1 MKRNKYRKEFMAR
14 IVQQNGATAAHTHG
28 RLIIGTDIVCGE
40 AGAPARTETPI
51 CAAIDGAGVA
61 CVIDFGAN
69 PATRAANA
77 RRIVA
82 AWAICGAAPTEAI
95 EELDELGGITAMA
108 RFHAARDKEL
118 NRLRA
123 SLAAA
128 ELLLIERDATIAHLR
143 QRDSERVDIPLF
155 IAGEL
160 PGHGDAS
167 TGSSHD

>member
-1 MKRNKYRKEFMAR
+1 MAS
-14 IVQQNGATAAHTHG
+14 IIQQNGVSAAHTPG
-28 RLIIGTDIVCGE
+28 RLIIGTDIVYGE
-40 AGAPARTETPI
+40 AGTPARTETPI
-51 CAAIDGAGVA
+51 YAAIDGAGVA

-82 AWAICGAAPTEAI
+82 TWGNWGTVPTEEI
-95 EELDELGGITAMA
+95 EELDRLGGVVALA
-108 RFHAARDKEL
+108 RVQAKYAVEL
-118 NRLRA
+118 REVRA

-155 IAGEL
+155 MAGEL